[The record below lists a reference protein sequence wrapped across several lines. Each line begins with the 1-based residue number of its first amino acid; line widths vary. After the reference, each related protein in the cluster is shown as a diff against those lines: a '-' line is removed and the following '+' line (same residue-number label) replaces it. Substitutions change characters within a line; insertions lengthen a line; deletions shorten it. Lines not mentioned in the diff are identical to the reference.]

1 MVSPSRYECQ
11 QYFGQCSLSVVLLC
25 LDENFYNVFNTRDL
39 TLNAF
44 FKNNHMFILDFWLCC
59 LPCCTD
65 FSLAEVCRGYSLVGV
80 SGLPSV
86 VASLVAEHWLQGAQ
100 VQQLRLED
108 SRVQDQQLW
117 CRGSVV
123 RGMWDGIFLRAH
135 ISGHWQVDSLP
146 LILQG
151 SPKWFLDLLF
161 NLTLFHK
168 HFPCHNTFFY
178 KFSFI

>member
-1 MVSPSRYECQ
+1 MKFKDDLIMNALGEKFDSFFEEKN
-11 QYFGQCSLSVVLLC
+11 LNKKIINLLQ
-25 LDENFYNVFNTRDL
+25 NFYNVFNTRDL

-108 SRVQDQQLW
+108 SRVQDQ
-117 CRGSVV
+117 
-123 RGMWDGIFLRAH
+123 
-135 ISGHWQVDSLP
+135 
-146 LILQG
+146 
-151 SPKWFLDLLF
+151 
-161 NLTLFHK
+161 
-168 HFPCHNTFFY
+168 
-178 KFSFI
+178 